1 MSPIAFHVLKKKS
14 GANIMNLKKI
24 FITSI
29 IICLCLFTQIISG
42 ESTTD
47 NDVENELRIAD
58 KTGDWGYPNPY
69 LGYAR
74 GPGYMRMHFIFDTL
88 VWKDET
94 TQYIPLLAENWEYL
108 SDEDAYVFHLN
119 KDAKWHDMEP
129 LTAEDV
135 VFTIQ
140 YMKEHPYGWVVL
152 DSVDRGEALDEH
164 TVKIHMSGP
173 YAPFMEDIGGT
184 MPILP
189 EHIWKDVENPMDF
202 IDETAF
208 IGSGPYTYVDFSKEH
223 GTYQYRSF
231 DEYYLG
237 KPIID
242 QLIYVKTGDP
252 QMTLQRNEVDFASIK
267 PDFIEQMKEKG
278 FIVID
283 GPHYWNKKL
292 MINHNIEPLDNI
304 TFRQALAYAINQSEF
319 VDKSIRGH
327 GKPASYGLISSESEW
342 ISPNVPDYPYDPD
355 KAMELI
361 TSLGYELKDGFFTKN
376 SEPLE
381 LQILVSMISTGGEGT
396 PDRDGE
402 IIKNQ
407 LEKVGIKVDLTSL
420 DTKIVDTK
428 VINWDFELAISGHGA
443 IGGDPKI
450 LYEKTIQVSGTK
462 PSPNCARYNKS
473 VELNELLDD
482 LMHEMDPQKRKEA
495 VFKAQN
501 VYARELPAISLYYP
515 TWYNAYN
522 PDAGIEWFY
531 TIGGVAKGIPI
542 PQNKL
547 SLIGT
552 IGEGKEEITD
562 STSTPVSEGGEEM
575 TDSTSIIPVENET
588 ESSPL
593 ILCISVIALLLA
605 FFVIRIKRS

>member
-1 MSPIAFHVLKKKS
+1 
-14 GANIMNLKKI
+14 MNLKKMI
-24 FITSI
+24 ITSM

-47 NDVENELRIAD
+47 SDVENELRIAD
-58 KTGDWGYPNPY
+58 KAGDWGYPNPY

-88 VWKDET
+88 VWKNET

-108 SDEDAYVFHLN
+108 SEEDAYVFHLN
-119 KDAKWHDMEP
+119 KDVKWHDMKP
-129 LTAEDV
+129 LTAEDI

-140 YMKEHPYGWVVL
+140 YMKEHPYGWIVL

-164 TVKIHMSGP
+164 TVKIHMNGP

-202 IDETAF
+202 TDETAF

-252 QMTLQRNEVDFASIK
+252 QMSLQRNEVDFASIK
-267 PDFIEQMKEKG
+267 PDFIEPMKEKG
-278 FIVID
+278 FIVIK

-319 VDKSIRGH
+319 VDKSLRGH
-327 GKPASYGLISSESEW
+327 GKPASYGLISSECEW
-342 ISPNVPDYPYDPD
+342 ISPNVPDYPYDLD

-361 TSLGYELKDGFFTKN
+361 TSLGYELKDGFFMKN
-376 SEPLE
+376 GETLE
-381 LQILVSMISTGGEGT
+381 LQILVSMISTGGEAT

-407 LEKVGIKVDLTSL
+407 LEKAGIKVDLTSL

-473 VELNELLDD
+473 EELNELLDGVI
-482 LMHEMDPQKRKEA
+482 HEMDPQKRKEI
-495 VFKAQN
+495 VFEAQN

-515 TWYNAYN
+515 TWYNAYD
-522 PDAGIEWFY
+522 PDAGVEWFY

-547 SLIGT
+547 ALLGT
-552 IGEGKEEITD
+552 TTVAKGGGEITD
-562 STSTPVSEGGEEM
+562 STS
-575 TDSTSIIPVENET
+575 IPVENET
-588 ESSPL
+588 ENSPL
-593 ILCISVIALLLA
+593 IPCISVIALLLA
-605 FFVIRIKRS
+605 FFVMRIKRS

>member
-1 MSPIAFHVLKKKS
+1 VSPIASRVLKKKS
-14 GANIMNLKKI
+14 GANIMNLKKMI
-24 FITSI
+24 ITSM

-74 GPGYMRMHFIFDTL
+74 GPGYIRMHFIFDTL

-129 LTAEDV
+129 LTAEDI

-164 TVKIHMSGP
+164 TVKIHMNGP

-189 EHIWKDVENPMDF
+189 EHIWKDVDNPMDF
-202 IDETAF
+202 TDETAF

-231 DEYYLG
+231 DEYYLE

-252 QMTLQRNEVDFASIK
+252 QMSLQRNEVDLASIK
-267 PDFIEQMKEKG
+267 PDFIEPMKEKG
-278 FIVID
+278 FIVIK

-319 VDKSIRGH
+319 VDKSLRGH
-327 GKPASYGLISSESEW
+327 GKPASYGLISSECEW

-361 TSLGYELKDGFFTKN
+361 TSLGYELKDGFFMKN
-376 SEPLE
+376 GETLE
-381 LQILVSMISTGGEGT
+381 LQILVSMISTGGEAT

-407 LEKVGIKVDLTSL
+407 LEKAGIKVDLTSL

-473 VELNELLDD
+473 EELNELLDD
-482 LMHEMDPQKRKEA
+482 VIHEMDPQKRKEV
-495 VFKAQN
+495 VFEAQN

-515 TWYNAYN
+515 TWYNAYD
-522 PDAGIEWFY
+522 PDAGVEWFH

-547 SLIGT
+547 ALIGT
-552 IGEGKEEITD
+552 TVAEGGEEITD
-562 STSTPVSEGGEEM
+562 STS
-575 TDSTSIIPVENET
+575 IPVENET

-593 ILCISVIALLLA
+593 IPCISVIALLLA
-605 FFVIRIKRS
+605 FFVMRIKRL

>member
-1 MSPIAFHVLKKKS
+1 
-14 GANIMNLKKI
+14 MNLKKI

>member
-1 MSPIAFHVLKKKS
+1 
-14 GANIMNLKKI
+14 MNLKKMI
-24 FITSI
+24 ITSM

-58 KTGDWGYPNPY
+58 KAGDWGYPNPY

-88 VWKDET
+88 VWKNET

-129 LTAEDV
+129 LTAEDI

-164 TVKIHMSGP
+164 TVKIHMNGP
-173 YAPFMEDIGGT
+173 YAPFIEDIGGT

-202 IDETAF
+202 TDETAF

-252 QMTLQRNEVDFASIK
+252 QMSLQRNEVDFASIK
-267 PDFIEQMKEKG
+267 PDFIEPMKEKG
-278 FIVID
+278 FIVIK

-304 TFRQALAYAINQSEF
+304 TFRQALAYAINQNEF
-319 VDKSIRGH
+319 VDKSLRGH
-327 GKPASYGLISSESEW
+327 GKPASYGLISSDCEW

-361 TSLGYELKDGFFTKN
+361 TSLGYELKDGFFMKN
-376 SEPLE
+376 GETLE
-381 LQILVSMISTGGEGT
+381 LQILVSMISTGGEAT

-407 LEKVGIKVDLTSL
+407 LEKAGIKVDLTSL

-450 LYEKTIQVSGTK
+450 LYEMTIQVSNNK

-473 VELNELLDD
+473 EELNELLDD
-482 LMHEMDPQKRKEA
+482 VMHEMDPQKRKEA
-495 VFKAQN
+495 VFEAQN

-515 TWYNAYN
+515 TWYNAYD
-522 PDAGIEWFY
+522 PDAGVEWFY

-547 SLIGT
+547 ALIGT
-552 IGEGKEEITD
+552 TVAKGGEEITD
-562 STSTPVSEGGEEM
+562 STS
-575 TDSTSIIPVENET
+575 IPVENET

-593 ILCISVIALLLA
+593 IPCISVIALLLA
-605 FFVIRIKRS
+605 FFVMRIKRS

>member
-1 MSPIAFHVLKKKS
+1 
-14 GANIMNLKKI
+14 
-24 FITSI
+24 
-29 IICLCLFTQIISG
+29 
-42 ESTTD
+42 
-47 NDVENELRIAD
+47 
-58 KTGDWGYPNPY
+58 
-69 LGYAR
+69 
-74 GPGYMRMHFIFDTL
+74 MHFIFDTL
-88 VWKDET
+88 VWKNET
-94 TQYIPLLAENWEYL
+94 TQYIPMLAENWEYL
-108 SDEDAYVFHLN
+108 SEEDAYVFHLN
-119 KDAKWHDMEP
+119 KDAKWHDMKP
-129 LTAEDV
+129 LTAEDI

-164 TVKIHMSGP
+164 TVKIHMNGP

-202 IDETAF
+202 TDETAF

-252 QMTLQRNEVDFASIK
+252 QMSLQRNEADFASIK
-267 PDFIEQMKEKG
+267 PDFIEPMKEKG
-278 FIVID
+278 FIVIK

-304 TFRQALAYAINQSEF
+304 IFRQALAYAINQSEF
-319 VDKSIRGH
+319 VDKSLRGH
-327 GKPASYGLISSESEW
+327 GKPASYGLISSDCEW

-361 TSLGYELKDGFFTKN
+361 TSLGYELKDGFFMKN
-376 SEPLE
+376 GETLE
-381 LQILVSMISTGGEGT
+381 LQILVSMISTGGEAT

-407 LEKVGIKVDLTSL
+407 LEKAGIKVDLTSL

-450 LYEKTIQVSGTK
+450 LYEMTIQVSGNK

-473 VELNELLDD
+473 EELNELLDGVI
-482 LMHEMDPQKRKEA
+482 HEMDPQKRKEV
-495 VFKAQN
+495 VFEAQN

-515 TWYNAYN
+515 TWYNAYD
-522 PDAGIEWFY
+522 PDAGVEWFY

-547 SLIGT
+547 ALVGT
-552 IGEGKEEITD
+552 TVAKGGGEITD
-562 STSTPVSEGGEEM
+562 STS
-575 TDSTSIIPVENET
+575 IPVENET

-593 ILCISVIALLLA
+593 IPCISVIALLLA
-605 FFVIRIKRS
+605 FFVMRIKRS

>member
-1 MSPIAFHVLKKKS
+1 MI
-14 GANIMNLKKI
+14 
-24 FITSI
+24 ITSM

-58 KTGDWGYPNPY
+58 KTGDWGHPNPY

-74 GPGYMRMHFIFDTL
+74 GPGYIRMHFIFDTL
-88 VWKDET
+88 VWKNET

-129 LTAEDV
+129 LTAEDI

-164 TVKIHMSGP
+164 TVKIHMNGP

-202 IDETAF
+202 TDETAF

-252 QMTLQRNEVDFASIK
+252 QMSLQRNEVDFASIK
-267 PDFIEQMKEKG
+267 PDFIEPMKEKG
-278 FIVID
+278 FIVIK

-304 TFRQALAYAINQSEF
+304 TFRQALAYAINQNEF
-319 VDKSIRGH
+319 VDKSLRGH
-327 GKPASYGLISSESEW
+327 GKPASYGLISSDCEW

-361 TSLGYELKDGFFTKN
+361 TSLGYELKDGFFMKN
-376 SEPLE
+376 GETLE
-381 LQILVSMISTGGEGT
+381 LQILVSMISTGGEAT

-407 LEKVGIKVDLTSL
+407 LEKAGIKVDLTSL

-450 LYEKTIQVSGTK
+450 LYEMTIQVSGNK

-473 VELNELLDD
+473 EELNELLDD
-482 LMHEMDPQKRKEA
+482 VMHEMDPQKRKEV
-495 VFKAQN
+495 VFEAQN

-515 TWYNAYN
+515 TWYNAYD
-522 PDAGIEWFY
+522 PDAGVEWFY

-547 SLIGT
+547 ALLGT
-552 IGEGKEEITD
+552 TVAKGGEEITD
-562 STSTPVSEGGEEM
+562 STS
-575 TDSTSIIPVENET
+575 IPVENET

-593 ILCISVIALLLA
+593 IPCISVIALLLA
-605 FFVIRIKRS
+605 FFVMRIKRS

>member
-1 MSPIAFHVLKKKS
+1 MI
-14 GANIMNLKKI
+14 
-24 FITSI
+24 ITSM

-58 KTGDWGYPNPY
+58 KAGDWGHPNPY

-88 VWKDET
+88 VWKNET

-129 LTAEDV
+129 LTAEDI

-140 YMKEHPYGWVVL
+140 YMKEHPYGWIVL

-164 TVKIHMSGP
+164 TVKIHMNGP

-189 EHIWKDVENPMDF
+189 EHIWKDVDNPMDF
-202 IDETAF
+202 TDETAF

-252 QMTLQRNEVDFASIK
+252 QMSLQRNEVDFASIK
-267 PDFIEQMKEKG
+267 PDFIEPMKEKG
-278 FIVID
+278 FIVIK

-304 TFRQALAYAINQSEF
+304 IFRQALAYAINQSEF
-319 VDKSIRGH
+319 VDKSLRGH
-327 GKPASYGLISSESEW
+327 GKPASYGLISSECEW

-361 TSLGYELKDGFFTKN
+361 TSLGYELKDGFFMKN
-376 SEPLE
+376 GETLE
-381 LQILVSMISTGGEGT
+381 LQILVSMISTGGEAT

-407 LEKVGIKVDLTSL
+407 LEKAGIKVDLTSL

-473 VELNELLDD
+473 EELNELLDD
-482 LMHEMDPQKRKEA
+482 VMHEMDPQKRKEA
-495 VFKAQN
+495 VFEAQN

-515 TWYNAYN
+515 TWYNAYD
-522 PDAGIEWFY
+522 PDAGVEWFY

-547 SLIGT
+547 ALLGT
-552 IGEGKEEITD
+552 TVAKGGEEITD
-562 STSTPVSEGGEEM
+562 STS
-575 TDSTSIIPVENET
+575 IPVENET

-593 ILCISVIALLLA
+593 IPCISVIALLLA
-605 FFVIRIKRS
+605 FFVMRIKRS

>member
-1 MSPIAFHVLKKKS
+1 
-14 GANIMNLKKI
+14 MNLKKMI
-24 FITSI
+24 ITSM

-58 KTGDWGYPNPY
+58 KAGDWGHPNPY

-88 VWKDET
+88 VWKNET

-129 LTAEDV
+129 LTAEDI

-140 YMKEHPYGWVVL
+140 YMKEHPYGWIVL

-164 TVKIHMSGP
+164 TVKIHMNGP

-189 EHIWKDVENPMDF
+189 EHIWKDVDNPMDF
-202 IDETAF
+202 TDETAF

-252 QMTLQRNEVDFASIK
+252 QMSLQRNEVDFASIK
-267 PDFIEQMKEKG
+267 PDFIEPMKEKG
-278 FIVID
+278 FIVIK

-304 TFRQALAYAINQSEF
+304 IFRQALAYAINQSEF
-319 VDKSIRGH
+319 VDKSLRGH
-327 GKPASYGLISSESEW
+327 GKPASYGLISSECEW

-361 TSLGYELKDGFFTKN
+361 TSLGYELKDGFFMKN
-376 SEPLE
+376 GETLE
-381 LQILVSMISTGGEGT
+381 LQILVSMISTGGEAT

-407 LEKVGIKVDLTSL
+407 LEKAGIKVDLTSL

-473 VELNELLDD
+473 EELNELLDD
-482 LMHEMDPQKRKEA
+482 VMHEMDPQKRKEA
-495 VFKAQN
+495 VFEAQN

-515 TWYNAYN
+515 TWYNAYD
-522 PDAGIEWFY
+522 PDAGVEWFY

-547 SLIGT
+547 ALLGT
-552 IGEGKEEITD
+552 TVAKGGEEITD
-562 STSTPVSEGGEEM
+562 STS
-575 TDSTSIIPVENET
+575 IPVENET

-593 ILCISVIALLLA
+593 IPCISVIALLLA
-605 FFVIRIKRS
+605 FFVMRIKRS